1 MSLPGGNGNGNGSG
15 SNGNDAGRVAGA
27 DLVSLLYRSRATA
40 RFDPADLEGLV
51 RGARARNE
59 KRGVTGALYYEDGF
73 FFQWIEGPAPIVSRL
88 FGIIGRDRRHT
99 DVEVV
104 SFGQTLQRVFA
115 DWNLRLYRGFDGLAG
130 LHPDPTF
137 AIARGGSIDPETLRD
152 IALGLARGRV
162 GELALALKEFGAD
175 LRGQVRLCERLMR
188 CYGELWA
195 RDFCTEVD
203 IVLGLALAQAQFRLH
218 QARTATPGAFSPGD
232 SVLVLP
238 VPGERHVL
246 SASLAQAS
254 LEAAGFRVPAEL
266 PASLDGAEALL
277 RAHGCRHAVVVTSG
291 VLARSRRV
299 RALSACVG
307 RLRRMLPPGAKVMLY
322 GQLAGVGDASL
333 EASGCDAGSPFAQGI
348 PGLLDPESP
357 ILH

>member
-1 MSLPGGNGNGNGSG
+1 MSLIGGSDGVGIG
-15 SNGNDAGRVAGA
+15 AGGIAGA
-27 DLVSLLYRSRATA
+27 QLVSLLYRSRATA
-40 RFDPADLEGLV
+40 NFDPAELEDLV
-51 RGARARNE
+51 RGARERNQE
-59 KRGVTGALYYEDGF
+59 RGVTGALYYEDGC
-73 FFQWIEGPAPIVSRL
+73 FFQWIEGPAPTVSRL
-88 FGIIGRDRRHT
+88 FGTIGRDRRHT

-115 DWNLRLYRGFDGLAG
+115 DWNLRLYRGFDGLAA
-130 LHPDPTF
+130 LHPDPAY
-137 AIARGGSIDPETLRD
+137 AIAEGRSVDPEALRE

-162 GELALALKEFGAD
+162 GELVLALKEFGSELSA
-175 LRGQVRLCERLMR
+175 QVRLCERLMR
-188 CYGELWA
+188 CYGELWR

-218 QARTATPGAFSPGD
+218 RARTATPGAFSPGD

-246 SASLAQAS
+246 SASLVQAS

-266 PASLDGAEALL
+266 PGSLDGVETLL
-277 RAHGCRHAVVVTSG
+277 RTHGCRHAVLVTSG
-291 VLARSRRV
+291 VLARNRRLP
-299 RALSACVG
+299 ALNACV
-307 RLRRMLPPGAKVMLY
+307 RQLRRILPPGARVMLY
-322 GQLAGVGDASL
+322 GQLAGEGEAAL
-333 EASGCDAGSPFAQGI
+333 EASGCDAGSPLANGI